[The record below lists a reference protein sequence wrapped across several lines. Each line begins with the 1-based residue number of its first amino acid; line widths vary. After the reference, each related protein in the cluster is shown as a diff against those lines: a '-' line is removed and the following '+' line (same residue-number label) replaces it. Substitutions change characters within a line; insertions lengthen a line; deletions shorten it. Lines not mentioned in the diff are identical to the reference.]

1 MVRDSP
7 HHAPILVLDTA
18 SPVVSV
24 AIGVA
29 DSVLA
34 VRRLELRRSSEKLLD
49 AVDAVLAE
57 SGVVLEDL
65 RGVAALRG
73 PGSFTGLRVGLGTAL
88 GWHQALELPATGLD
102 GHEVLALAAT
112 RFGVKPGGE
121 VTAAVDALRGAW
133 CVRTFR
139 IKSCGLP
146 EAMGVRR
153 LVQSA
158 ELVRALRA
166 TGRPVIGFGVEALAE
181 LEDHD
186 AGNTDAGKTDAA
198 AGDDDLEILAAPPLA
213 PVGLELAAHVDWDPS
228 LLVQPIY
235 FREPAVSVS
244 KRDPTPPPL
253 RVGPGETA
261 AQTG

>member
-1 MVRDSP
+1 MTRERPDS
-7 HHAPILVLDTA
+7 APILVLDTA

-24 AIGVA
+24 AVGIA
-29 DSVLA
+29 DAVLA

-49 AVDAVLAE
+49 TVDAVLAE
-57 SGVVLEDL
+57 ADVVLEDL

-73 PGSFTGLRVGLGTAL
+73 PGSFTGLRVGLGTVL
-88 GWHQALELPATGLD
+88 GWHQALNLPATGLD

-112 RFGVKPGGE
+112 RCGVKPGQE

-139 IKSCGLP
+139 IESSGLP
-146 EAMGVRR
+146 EATSVRR

-158 ELVRALRA
+158 ELLRALRA

-181 LEDHD
+181 L
-186 AGNTDAGKTDAA
+186 G
-198 AGDDDLEILAAPPLA
+198 GDEADDLEILAAPPLA
-213 PVGLELAAHVDWDPS
+213 PVGLELAVHADWDPG

-244 KRDPTPPPL
+244 KKDPAPL
-253 RVGPGETA
+253 PLPAETSPTETSPA